1 MRSPLRLLTGL
12 GLHGLIVL
20 SGWVAVFLMAAW
32 GVAYVRTCLSIL
44 ASPGVPVEFP
54 FQGSGGEY
62 IARGEDVILDPIG
75 GRVLLGRASLAEKN
89 GPEVARA
96 RKVQV
101 AFGGPAIRIRADE
114 LDATLERDST
124 GELNVARVIPKE
136 VPGQKAPLLEA
147 TVGMARVKWVD
158 RFGGPPV
165 TLRVAVREA
174 MLSQGPDDTF
184 VRGHLALERAP
195 EGRFA
200 YQGSTDGS
208 QWVWLDQPAFD
219 VTGLLP
225 ALRRVVPAE
234 GERDLGRLRAAGLVF
249 GGDLE
254 VSRKGKEGEWDV
266 RGVASL
272 AGDGVTYPGWLQ
284 GASVRSRLE
293 GDLRRAKVSLE
304 TRESGR
310 SLGFEGV
317 AGASPSANLAGDV
330 RLSVASTAG
339 AWKPLRDL
347 LPPNVTAQGVRF
359 EGPVAVAAERVFVG
373 GSLLADRLSFEGERL
388 NRVSSQVGWDGRRFV
403 FGQLKAVWQGQ
414 GVSGALA
421 IEPESGRLQG
431 FATAKSVSI
440 QDVISKYQNLDLYGS
455 MDTTVLVSG
464 KTNRPELSFL
474 VRGTGR
480 YGMPRGGSVPLDSFV
495 LHGRL
500 DGDVLDLQRAQV
512 RSRGGIAAATGRLP
526 LKSGKGRIEFASSA
540 LPLAQFTDAGEGS
553 LRAQGVLTGTVAEW
567 RAQGTVELT
576 NGRIGELGVPLASA
590 RFSGTP
596 DEILLYGAKAAVANG
611 VAEGDVSWRA
621 EGGALAGDFSYSGG
635 SLAALSE
642 GRVAGLVTL
651 RNGVIGGTLE
661 SPSVTASASSD
672 RIRFGEVLVR
682 DVRAETAVR
691 NGQAF
696 IEGLQAK
703 FGGGDVTGEAQMDL
717 KAMDGLATFQV
728 KDVDL
733 GEVGAI
739 QEDLEFAGKASGEGS
754 ARFGSNGLRSG
765 QASLALRDV
774 VFNDSLVGSGTAS
787 VAMVGSKVSGEVEIG
802 TLDRYVDLRDVVLDL
817 DSQNIDA
824 DLSAYN
830 IDLETF
836 VVATSRWSDDL
847 PVGLQAIFRQSE
859 GFMLASGHVGGKLDD
874 PDITGGQLN
883 LTGLSV
889 RGRDF
894 GQLYASFERR
904 EGAWEDVSLDW
915 RAGDSALV
923 AMGRYDAEGA
933 IEGLIELSKFDLVM
947 LQSLVPDTP
956 NVRGAVESL
965 TAVVGGSVDDP
976 EATATMLLNVDGFTE
991 RDGGDVE
998 FPVRAIFDEIGFD
1011 RRRARFRGQTY
1022 VKGFAGSAELTLP
1035 WSAFDEENLEREP
1048 IEGRLVFDERP
1059 IEDLKE
1065 FLTFLDME
1073 GSVGTASAEAS
1084 VSGFSQSIVIVGG
1097 GKVKADRLAFAGT
1110 SFAMKGAAFDF
1121 EVGREG
1127 ATLTGQAQGEE
1138 GGDLSVDAKAAFS
1151 EPLRFGSALKETL
1164 TNAALT
1170 GEVKADALAGKF
1182 LLEGSQQPTQ
1192 GELEANVS
1200 LEGTAGRPVLSGYAQ
1215 ATLLEAWLPEA
1226 IEEKEPVEIPDVLA
1240 FRRINL
1246 LVKSGSRVRS
1256 STLDVYLG
1264 GSGTLDGSIAAP
1276 TLQLPLVLETGVL
1289 RMPTARVR
1297 LDPGGV
1303 ADVKIENFG
1312 SGPVVRTTLDVSG
1325 RTQVTARRSSGQY
1338 DRFDVVLEVRGDALA
1353 PDGLI
1358 LRARSEPPELT
1369 QEEIIALLGRT
1380 DLIRAF
1386 ASGAAGGG
1394 FDSAAIRETIYGI
1407 ALPSLTEGFLAQ
1419 VAGQLRLDFV
1429 RFDYNP
1435 FDLFSVVIGKE
1446 LGRGLLLQA
1455 SRQLTQSAT
1464 EPLKFD
1470 IRVVYRPPFR
1480 DRFLQQ
1486 FRLSLGRNERVPWRA
1501 TLDWSTRF

>member
-1 MRSPLRLLTGL
+1 L
-12 GLHGLIVL
+12 
-20 SGWVAVFLMAAW
+20 
-32 GVAYVRTCLSIL
+32 
-44 ASPGVPVEFP
+44 
-54 FQGSGGEY
+54 
-62 IARGEDVILDPIG
+62 ARGN
-75 GRVLLGRASLAEKN
+75 GRYVM
-89 GPEVARA
+89 P
-96 RKVQV
+96 
-101 AFGGPAIRIRADE
+101 
-114 LDATLERDST
+114 
-124 GELNVARVIPKE
+124 
-136 VPGQKAPLLEA
+136 
-147 TVGMARVKWVD
+147 
-158 RFGGPPV
+158 
-165 TLRVAVREA
+165 
-174 MLSQGPDDTF
+174 
-184 VRGHLALERAP
+184 
-195 EGRFA
+195 
-200 YQGSTDGS
+200 
-208 QWVWLDQPAFD
+208 
-219 VTGLLP
+219 
-225 ALRRVVPAE
+225 
-234 GERDLGRLRAAGLVF
+234 
-249 GGDLE
+249 GGD
-254 VSRKGKEGEWDV
+254 
-266 RGVASL
+266 
-272 AGDGVTYPGWLQ
+272 
-284 GASVRSRLE
+284 
-293 GDLRRAKVSLE
+293 
-304 TRESGR
+304 
-310 SLGFEGV
+310 
-317 AGASPSANLAGDV
+317 
-330 RLSVASTAG
+330 
-339 AWKPLRDL
+339 
-347 LPPNVTAQGVRF
+347 
-359 EGPVAVAAERVFVG
+359 
-373 GSLLADRLSFEGERL
+373 
-388 NRVSSQVGWDGRRFV
+388 
-403 FGQLKAVWQGQ
+403 
-414 GVSGALA
+414 
-421 IEPESGRLQG
+421 
-431 FATAKSVSI
+431 
-440 QDVISKYQNLDLYGS
+440 
-455 MDTTVLVSG
+455 
-464 KTNRPELSFL
+464 
-474 VRGTGR
+474 
-480 YGMPRGGSVPLDSFV
+480 SVPLDSFV

-500 DGDVLDLQRAQV
+500 DQGVLDLHRAQV
-512 RSRGGIAAATGRLP
+512 RSRGGVAAATGRLP
-526 LKSGKGRIEFASSA
+526 LKSGTGRIEFTSSS
-540 LPLAQFTDAGEGS
+540 LPLAQFTDVGEGS
-553 LRAQGVLTGTVAEW
+553 LRARGVLTGTVSEW

-576 NGRIGELGVPLASA
+576 NGRVGELAVPLASA

-596 DEILLYGAKAAVANG
+596 AEVLLYGARAAVASG

-621 EGGALAGDFSYSGG
+621 EGGVLAGEFSYSGG
-635 SLAALSE
+635 SLASLSE
-642 GRVAGLVTL
+642 GRVAGLVSL
-651 RNGVIGGTLE
+651 RNGVIGGTIE
-661 SPSVTASASSD
+661 APTVTASASSD
-672 RIRFGEVLVR
+672 RIRIGEVLVR
-682 DVRAETAVR
+682 DVRAEAAVR

-703 FGGGDVTGEAQMDL
+703 FGGGDLSGDAQMDL

-728 KDVDL
+728 KNVDL

-739 QEDLEFAGKASGEGS
+739 QSDVELAGRASGEGS

-774 VFNDSLVGSGTAS
+774 VFNDSLAGSGTAML
-787 VAMVGSKVSGEVEIG
+787 AMVGSKVSGEVEIG

-817 DSQNIDA
+817 DTQKVDA

-830 IDLETF
+830 VALETF

-847 PVGLQAIFRQSE
+847 PVALQAIFRQSE
-859 GFMLASGHVGGKLDD
+859 GYMLASGHLGGKLDD
-874 PDITGGQLN
+874 PDITGGQFN

-915 RAGDSALV
+915 RSGDSALV

-933 IEGLIELSKFDLVM
+933 IEGLIELSKFDLAM

-965 TAVVGGSVDDP
+965 TAVVGGTVDAP

-1022 VKGFAGSAELTLP
+1022 VKGFAGGAELTLP

-1059 IEDLKE
+1059 FEDLRDI
-1065 FLTFLDME
+1065 LTFLDME
-1073 GSVGTASAEAS
+1073 RSVGTVSAEAS
-1084 VSGFSQSIVIVGG
+1084 VSGFAQSIVIVGG

-1110 SFAMKGAAFDF
+1110 SFAMKDAAFDF
-1121 EVGREG
+1121 AVDREG
-1127 ATLTGQAQGEE
+1127 ATLTGRAEGDE
-1138 GGDLSVDAKAAFS
+1138 GGALSVDAQAAFS

-1164 TNAALT
+1164 TNAALA
-1170 GEVKADALAGKF
+1170 GEVKADALVGKL
-1182 LLEGSQQPTQ
+1182 LLEGSRQTTQ
-1192 GELEANVS
+1192 GELEANIS
-1200 LEGTAGRPVLSGYAQ
+1200 LGGTAGRPVLSGYAQ

-1226 IEEKEPVEIPDVLA
+1226 IEEKEPAEIPDVLA
-1240 FRRINL
+1240 FKNFNL

-1289 RMPTARVR
+1289 RMPTARVK

-1312 SGPVVRTTLDVSG
+1312 SGPVVRTTLDVVG

-1338 DRFDVVLEVRGDALA
+1338 DRLDVVLEVRGDAIA
-1353 PDGLI
+1353 PDGLV

-1429 RFDYNP
+1429 RVDYNP

-1446 LGRGLLLQA
+1446 LGRGLLLRA
-1455 SRQLTQSAT
+1455 SRQFSQSAT

-1470 IRVVYRPPFR
+1470 IRLVYRPPFR